1 MVEGVVAPGD
11 INSQNTRYRPMIGR
25 GRRDRGWR
33 FVLIALS
40 AAGVFALA
48 ALLLD
53 KEPRAVFFGLS
64 IVSVAVAA
72 YCVSDILL
80 LTRSG
85 EPIEP
90 GEDPTHTPLPQ
101 SPVTLIHDPRSTSD
115 TTLERTHE
123 R

>member
-1 MVEGVVAPGD
+1 
-11 INSQNTRYRPMIGR
+11 MIGKS
-25 GRRDRGWR
+25 RRDRGWL
-33 FVLIALS
+33 FVLIALA

-53 KEPRAVFFGLS
+53 EAPRAVFFGLS

-80 LTRSG
+80 LTRSF

-115 TTLERTHE
+115 ITLERTHE

>member
-1 MVEGVVAPGD
+1 
-11 INSQNTRYRPMIGR
+11 MIGKS
-25 GRRDRGWR
+25 RRDRGWR
-33 FVLIALS
+33 FVLIALA

-53 KEPRAVFFGLS
+53 EAPRTVFFGLS

-80 LTRSG
+80 LTRSF

-115 TTLERTHE
+115 ITLERTHE